1 MIRGVIFD
9 LDGVLTDTAVH
20 HYQSWRR
27 IAEGV
32 GFALTEK
39 HNEQLKG
46 VSRAD
51 SLDIILGWAGAT
63 LNDAEKAALLIE
75 KNNHY
80 LELIASLSS
89 ADILPGVVA
98 FLENIRSGGI
108 KTAVGSSSK
117 NAPFILDKLQ
127 LTYYFDAVVDGN
139 MVRQTKPDPEVF
151 INAAKLL
158 ALPAESCLVIEDADA
173 GVAAARAAG
182 MSVLGITAHGQLAEA
197 DFCVQNLLNID
208 LSFLQSQFS

>member
-1 MIRGVIFD
+1 MIFD

-51 SLDIILGWAGAT
+51 SLDIILGWADAT

-80 LELIASLSS
+80 FELIASLSS

-127 LTYYFDAVVDGN
+127 LTSYFDAVVDGN

>member
-80 LELIASLSS
+80 LDLIASLSS

-127 LTYYFDAVVDGN
+127 LTSYFDAVVDGN